1 MGTSGISEC
10 RSLVAN
16 TLQEHR
22 WFFKYQNVSRNW
34 DATHYHARSL
44 KKIDIIIVV
53 GNEKGFAWGD
63 KPHITPIVGKK
74 FFYPETYQPPLDR
87 TY

>member
-1 MGTSGISEC
+1 MI
-10 RSLVAN
+10 
-16 TLQEHR
+16 LQ
-22 WFFKYQNVSRNW
+22 
-34 DATHYHARSL
+34 

-74 FFYPETYQPPLDR
+74 FFYPETYQPPLLMCDKEALEV
-87 TY
+87 